1 MFNYIS
7 NINNEVIN
15 KSDNLNE
22 NPYIIDENG
31 QKKEIVDKNDYF
43 NKIYKFIPNSSSRA
57 DKAIKGPFNGEFDRF
72 IIRLKTR

>member
-31 QKKEIVDKNDYF
+31 QKKEIVDKMTTLIKY
-43 NKIYKFIPNSSSRA
+43 INSYQILHLEQ
-57 DKAIKGPFNGEFDRF
+57 IKQ
-72 IIRLKTR
+72 LKDLLMVSLTVL